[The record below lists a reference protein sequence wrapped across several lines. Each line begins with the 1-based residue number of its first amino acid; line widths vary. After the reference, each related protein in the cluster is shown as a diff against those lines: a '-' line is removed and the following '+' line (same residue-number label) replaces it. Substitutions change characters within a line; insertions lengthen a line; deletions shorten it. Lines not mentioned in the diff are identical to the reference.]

1 MKTSSSAQ
9 LNQAPVIVAGA
20 SGYLG
25 QHILTELRER
35 GIPFKALVRN
45 PAKIKIPLQPH
56 EIIKAEATKPESL
69 KGVLNEASTI
79 ISTLGITRQ
88 KDGLSYQ
95 DVDYQGNLNLLKE
108 AEAAGLKRFIYV
120 SVFNAHQL
128 KGLKIIDAKEAFV
141 KELEASQ
148 ISSLIIRPN
157 GFFSDMS
164 DFLQMAAKGK
174 VYLFGDGH
182 YKLNPIHGADL
193 AEFIVDNLHSTDL
206 ELNVGGPDLLSQ
218 NEIAALALDANYKDL
233 KIVHLP
239 DWFRRFIIWSLRTFT
254 SSKVYG
260 PYEFFLTAMSIH
272 NAAPR
277 FGKHR
282 LYQHFQKEVQSQK

>member
-45 PAKIKIPLQPH
+45 PDKIRPHLYPH
-56 EIIKAEATKPESL
+56 EIIKAEATKPETL
-69 KGVLNEASTI
+69 KAQLNGAHTI

-108 AEAAGLKRFIYV
+108 AEAAGLERFVYV

-128 KGLKIIDAKEAFV
+128 SGLKIIDAKEDFV
-141 KELEASQ
+141 KALQASKLQ
-148 ISSLIIRPN
+148 SLVIRPN

-193 AEFIVDNLHSTDL
+193 AEFIVDNLKSPDQ

-239 DWFRRFIIWSLRTFT
+239 DWLRRFIIWSLRTFT

-282 LYQHFQKEVQSQK
+282 LYEHFQKEVQSQK

>member
-1 MKTSSSAQ
+1 MKTNSSAQ

-45 PAKIKIPLQPH
+45 PAKIKIPLQAH
-56 EIIKAEATKPESL
+56 EVIKAEATKPESL
-69 KGVLNEASTI
+69 KGVLKGAKMI

-108 AEAAGLKRFIYV
+108 AEAAGVKRFVYV

-128 KGLKIIDAKEAFV
+128 GGLKIIDAKEAFV
-141 KELEASQ
+141 KELGKSPVKG
-148 ISSLIIRPN
+148 LVIRPN

-182 YKLNPIHGADL
+182 FKLNPIHGADL
-193 AEFIVDNLHSTDL
+193 AEFIVDNLQSEDS

-239 DWFRRFIIWSLRTFT
+239 DWLRRLIVWILRRFT
-254 SSKVYG
+254 SAKVYG
-260 PYEFFLTAMSIH
+260 PYEFFLTAMSMH

-282 LYQHFQKEVQSQK
+282 LYQHFQKEVQNKS

>member
-45 PAKIKIPLQPH
+45 PDKIRLHLSPH
-56 EIIKAEATKPESL
+56 EIIKAEATKPETL
-69 KGVLNEASTI
+69 KAQLNGAQTI

-88 KDGLSYQ
+88 KDGLSYR
-95 DVDYQGNLNLLKE
+95 DVDYQANLNLLKE
-108 AEAAGLKRFIYV
+108 AQAAGLERFVYV

-128 KGLKIIDAKEAFV
+128 SGLKIIDAKEDFV
-141 KELEASQ
+141 KALQASTLQ
-148 ISSLIIRPN
+148 SLVIRPN

-193 AEFIVDNLHSTDL
+193 AEFIVDNLKSPDQ

-239 DWFRRFIIWSLRTFT
+239 DWLRRFIIWSLRTFT

-260 PYEFFLTAMSIH
+260 PYEFFLSAMALH

-282 LYQHFQKEVQSQK
+282 LYEHFQKEVQSQK